1 MKGGIGVLD
10 CAIVDGADDNLL
22 TMMKNR
28 VCHGVGDGGISGDD
42 DNDDYSQYKPSSN
55 LHSVDVNI
63 LGVGQLVVHM
73 HGGHQ

>member
-42 DNDDYSQYKPSSN
+42 DNG
-55 LHSVDVNI
+55 LI
-63 LGVGQLVVHM
+63 
-73 HGGHQ
+73 